1 MVGLAQGMAGP
12 AGAAGTRRLAV
23 GEFAELE
30 FDHTFHLGND
40 DGRGEL
46 AKGVRRMQAAR
57 SYRFGAGVAL
67 ATPLL
72 LFWVIGAVGLIGVE
86 GDPFDRIYGGVVG
99 VGLVGAVIARLRA
112 AGMARAMFAAAGAQA
127 VVIVI
132 ALIVGK
138 QHVAVSSVPEIVLL
152 NGFFVAL
159 WCGSA
164 MLFRRAARER
174 GLD

>member
-1 MVGLAQGMAGP
+1 
-12 AGAAGTRRLAV
+12 
-23 GEFAELE
+23 
-30 FDHTFHLGND
+30 
-40 DGRGEL
+40 
-46 AKGVRRMQAAR
+46 MQSTKA
-57 SYRFGAGVAL
+57 YRVAAGVAL

-86 GDPFDRIYGGVVG
+86 GDPFDRNYAGVVG
-99 VGLVGAVIARLRA
+99 VGLVGAVIARLRP
-112 AGMARAMFAAAGAQA
+112 AGMARAMFAAGGAQA

-159 WCGSA
+159 WCA
-164 MLFRRAARER
+164 AALLFRRAARESGAPPSR
-174 GLD
+174 